1 MSECGGARARVLLL
15 LPGRRAR
22 SPSRCCFFLA
32 AALTEIYLCDV
43 CSCQDTLRS
52 ILLAAALTEIYL
64 CDVCSCQDTLRSIAE
79 QVAAH
84 AERLSIACVVWGGD
98 FNM

>member
-1 MSECGGARARVLLL
+1 VLL

-22 SPSRCCFFLA
+22 SLSRCCSFLA

-43 CSCQDTLRS
+43 SSCQD
-52 ILLAAALTEIYL
+52 I
-64 CDVCSCQDTLRSIAE
+64 LRSIAE

-84 AERLSIACVVWGGD
+84 AERLSITRVVWGGD